1 MSYYVPCTQVDIGLA
16 ARVDTRTSTPSSVGF
31 VYLFSILLR
40 KYVIFARIERLFDI
54 LLCKKDK

>member
-16 ARVDTRTSTPSSVGF
+16 ACVDTRPSTPSLVGF

-40 KYVIFARIERLFDI
+40 KYVIFACIERLFDI
-54 LLCKKDK
+54 LLCKKVK